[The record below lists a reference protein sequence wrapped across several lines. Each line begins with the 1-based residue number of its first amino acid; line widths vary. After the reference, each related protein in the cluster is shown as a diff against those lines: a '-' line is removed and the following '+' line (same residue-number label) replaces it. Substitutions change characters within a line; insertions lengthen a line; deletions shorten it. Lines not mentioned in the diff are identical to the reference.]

1 MRLYD
6 IHAHL
11 ADERFALDFEGVL
24 SRMRNS
30 GVEKCLVICDPG
42 DLAPDHERAA
52 KLVESHPQLLLA
64 AACHPQN
71 ALHYTDA
78 TEEIV
83 RSLAAKPYCRCIG
96 ETGLDEYD
104 NQSTLAQQENAL
116 QRQLDIALETGLP
129 VQLHIR
135 NAHGRMIEILR
146 ERKKGGRLPKCIVH
160 CFTRNAELARAYL
173 WLDCSISIAGPV
185 TYTNANKLLEAVRAI
200 PEDMLLIETDSP
212 WVSPEP
218 HRGEVGEPSFVRD
231 TFLRV
236 AELRGDDPERL
247 SEALWNNA
255 TALFG
260 E

>member
-11 ADERFALDFEGVL
+11 ADERFSADFDGVL
-24 SRMRNS
+24 SRMHENR
-30 GVEKCLVICDPG
+30 VEKCLVICDPG
-42 DLAPDHERAA
+42 DLAPDHIRASQI
-52 KLVESHPQLLLA
+52 VETHPQLLLS

-104 NQSTLAQQENAL
+104 NQSTLAQQEHAL
-116 QRQLDIALETGLP
+116 QRQLDIAFETGLP
-129 VQLHIR
+129 VQLHVR
-135 NAHGRMIEILR
+135 SAHGRMIEILR
-146 ERKKGGRLPKCIVH
+146 DRKKSGRLPKCIVH

-173 WLDCSISIAGPV
+173 RLDCSISIAGPV
-185 TYTNANKLLEAVRAI
+185 TYTNANKLLETVRAI
-200 PEDMLLIETDSP
+200 PQELLLIETDSP

-218 HRGEVGEPSFVRD
+218 HRGEVGEPSFLRD

-236 AELRGDDPERL
+236 AELRGEDPERL
-247 SEALWNNA
+247 SEVLWNNA
-255 TALFG
+255 KALFG